1 LEPGTDARLDGKVA
15 VVTGAGR
22 GIGAASAAELARAG
36 ASVVLAAR
44 SRAELEKVREAL
56 PGGAGSLVVP
66 TDVSKTEDLDRL
78 IAAAVGEFGGVDVLL
93 NNAGV
98 MPPAKQIYNV
108 GVDEWEHVMAVNVR
122 APWYLGNLVHEHMK
136 KRGGGVVINVSST
149 SGLHHDIGL
158 GVYSV
163 SKAAVV
169 MLTQVQ
175 AKEWARDRI
184 RVNALAPGVVRT
196 KLAGGLLKYLEDHEA
211 KPNPMNIVGEPQDIA
226 RLVRYLA
233 TDESRYMTG
242 SVIRIDGGE
251 LL

>member
-1 LEPGTDARLDGKVA
+1 MTEGRLDGKVA
-15 VVTGAGR
+15 IVTGAGR
-22 GIGAASAAELARAG
+22 GIGAACALELARAG

-44 SRAELEKVREAL
+44 SADELQHVVGSIASGARALAVR
-56 PGGAGSLVVP
+56 
-66 TDVSKTEDLDRL
+66 TDVSKTSDLEHL
-78 IAAAVGEFGGVDVLL
+78 VNSAVTEFGGVDVLI

-98 MPPAKQIYNV
+98 MPPARQIYKV
-108 GVDEWEHVMAVNVR
+108 DLDEWERVMAVNVR
-122 APWYLGNLVHEHMK
+122 APWYLGNLVHGHMK
-136 KRGGGVVINVSST
+136 SRGGGVVINVAST

-158 GVYSV
+158 GVYSI

-169 MLTQVQ
+169 MLTNVQ

-184 RVNALAPGVVRT
+184 RVNAIAPGVVRT
-196 KLAGGLLKYLEDHEA
+196 ELATDLLRYLEAHGE
-211 KPNPMNIVGEPQDIA
+211 KPNPMNMVGEPDDIS

>member
-1 LEPGTDARLDGKVA
+1 MEGSLQGKVA
-15 VVTGAGR
+15 IVTGASR
-22 GIGAASAAELARAG
+22 GIGAACALELARAG
-36 ASVVLAAR
+36 AALALAAR
-44 SRAELEKVREAL
+44 SADDLDKVRASL
-56 PGGAGSLVVP
+56 PKGARSVAVP
-66 TDVSKTEDLDRL
+66 TDVTKPEDLERL
-78 IAAAVGEFGGVDVLL
+78 VKTTVDELGGVDVLL

-98 MPPAKQIYNV
+98 LPPAKQIYK
-108 GVDEWEHVMAVNVR
+108 VDLEEWERVMAINVR
-122 APWYLGNLVHEHMK
+122 APWYLGNLVHRQMK
-136 KRGGGVVINVSST
+136 ARGGGVVINVAST

-169 MLTQVQ
+169 MLTNVQ
-175 AKEWARDRI
+175 AKEWARDGI
-184 RVNALAPGVVRT
+184 RVNAIAPGVVRT
-196 KLAGGLLKYLEDHEA
+196 ELAGDILRYLDEHGE
-211 KPNPMNIVGEPQDIA
+211 KPNPMNMVGEPDDIA

>member
-1 LEPGTDARLDGKVA
+1 MTEGRLDGKVA
-15 VVTGAGR
+15 IVTGAGR
-22 GIGAASAAELARAG
+22 GIGAACALELARAG

-44 SRAELEKVREAL
+44 SADELKQVEGSIADGGRALRVR
-56 PGGAGSLVVP
+56 
-66 TDVSKTEDLDRL
+66 TDVSKTSDLERL
-78 IAAAVGEFGGVDVLL
+78 VDTAVKEFGGVDLLL

-98 MPPAKQIYNV
+98 MPPAKQIYK
-108 GVDEWEHVMAVNVR
+108 VDLEEWERVMAVNVR
-122 APWYLGNLVHEHMK
+122 APWYLGNLVHRHMK
-136 KRGGGVVINVSST
+136 ARGGGVVINVAST

-158 GVYSV
+158 GAYSI

-169 MLTQVQ
+169 MLTNVQ

-184 RVNALAPGVVRT
+184 RVNAIAPGVVRT
-196 KLAGGLLKYLEDHEA
+196 ELATDLLQYLETHGE
-211 KPNPMNIVGEPQDIA
+211 KPNPMNMVGEPEDIS

>member
-1 LEPGTDARLDGKVA
+1 MTEGRLDGKVA
-15 VVTGAGR
+15 IVTGAGR
-22 GIGAASAAELARAG
+22 GIGAACALELARAG

-44 SRAELEKVREAL
+44 SADELEHVEGSMASGARALAVR
-56 PGGAGSLVVP
+56 
-66 TDVSKTEDLDRL
+66 TDVSKTSDLEHLVDS
-78 IAAAVGEFGGVDVLL
+78 AVKEFGGVDVLI

-98 MPPAKQIYNV
+98 MPPAKQIYK
-108 GVDEWEHVMAVNVR
+108 VDLEEWERVMAVNVR
-122 APWYLGNLVHEHMK
+122 APWYLGNLVHRHMK
-136 KRGGGVVINVSST
+136 SRGGGVVINVAST

-158 GVYSV
+158 GVYGI

-169 MLTQVQ
+169 MLTNVQ

-184 RVNALAPGVVRT
+184 RVNAIAPGVVRT
-196 KLAGGLLKYLEDHEA
+196 ELATDLLQYLETHGE
-211 KPNPMNIVGEPQDIA
+211 KPNPMNMVGEPDDIS

>member
-1 LEPGTDARLDGKVA
+1 MTEGRLDGKVA
-15 VVTGAGR
+15 IVTGAGR
-22 GIGAASAAELARAG
+22 GIGAACALELARAG

-44 SRAELEKVREAL
+44 SADELEHVEGSIASGARALAVR
-56 PGGAGSLVVP
+56 
-66 TDVSKTEDLDRL
+66 TDVSKTSDLEHLVDS
-78 IAAAVGEFGGVDVLL
+78 AVKEFGGVDVLV
-93 NNAGV
+93 NNAGL
-98 MPPAKQIYNV
+98 MPPAKQIYK
-108 GVDEWEHVMAVNVR
+108 VDLEEWERVMAVNVR
-122 APWYLGNLVHEHMK
+122 APWYLGNLVHRHMK
-136 KRGGGVVINVSST
+136 ARGGGVVINVAST

-158 GVYSV
+158 GAYSI

-169 MLTQVQ
+169 MLTNVQ

-184 RVNALAPGVVRT
+184 RVNAIAPGVVRT
-196 KLAGGLLKYLEDHEA
+196 ELATDLLQYLETHGE
-211 KPNPMNIVGEPQDIA
+211 KPNPMNMVGEPEDIS

>member
-1 LEPGTDARLDGKVA
+1 MTEGRLDGKVA
-15 VVTGAGR
+15 IVTGAGR
-22 GIGAASAAELARAG
+22 GIGAACALELARAG

-44 SRAELEKVREAL
+44 SADELKQVEGSIADGARALRVR
-56 PGGAGSLVVP
+56 
-66 TDVSKTEDLDRL
+66 TDVSKTSDLERL
-78 IAAAVGEFGGVDVLL
+78 VDTAVKEFGGVDLLL

-98 MPPAKQIYNV
+98 MPPAKQIYK
-108 GVDEWEHVMAVNVR
+108 VDLEEWERVMAVNVR
-122 APWYLGNLVHEHMK
+122 APWYLGNLVHRHMK
-136 KRGGGVVINVSST
+136 ARGGGVVINVAST

-158 GVYSV
+158 GVYSI

-169 MLTQVQ
+169 MLTNVQ

-184 RVNALAPGVVRT
+184 RVNGIAPGVVRT
-196 KLAGGLLKYLEDHEA
+196 ELATDLLQYLETHGE
-211 KPNPMNIVGEPQDIA
+211 KPNPMNMVGEPEDIS

>member
-1 LEPGTDARLDGKVA
+1 MTEGRLDGKVA
-15 VVTGAGR
+15 IVTGAGR
-22 GIGAASAAELARAG
+22 GIGAACALELARAG

-44 SRAELEKVREAL
+44 SADELEHVGGSIASGARALAVR
-56 PGGAGSLVVP
+56 
-66 TDVSKTEDLDRL
+66 TDVSKTSDLEHLVDS
-78 IAAAVGEFGGVDVLL
+78 AVKEFGGVDVLI

-98 MPPAKQIYNV
+98 MPPAKQIYK
-108 GVDEWEHVMAVNVR
+108 VDLEEWERVMAVNVR
-122 APWYLGNLVHEHMK
+122 APWYLGNLVHRHMK
-136 KRGGGVVINVSST
+136 SRGGGVVINVAST

-158 GVYSV
+158 GVYSI

-169 MLTQVQ
+169 MLTNVQ

-184 RVNALAPGVVRT
+184 RVNAIAPGVVRT
-196 KLAGGLLKYLEDHEA
+196 ELATDLLQYLETHGE
-211 KPNPMNIVGEPQDIA
+211 KPNPMNMVGEPDDIS